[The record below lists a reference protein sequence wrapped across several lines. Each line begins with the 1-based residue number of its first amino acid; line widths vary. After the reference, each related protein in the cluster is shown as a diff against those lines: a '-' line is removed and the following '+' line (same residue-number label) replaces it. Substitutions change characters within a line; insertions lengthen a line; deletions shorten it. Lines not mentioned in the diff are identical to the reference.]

1 VQLLGRVPRE
11 EGGIHVL
18 TGKAAA
24 IQTVGSLL
32 RTPWPSKLGRI
43 IWQNV
48 SLANS
53 LQCKNTLNNFQSNAL
68 SKVKKDSESL
78 NL

>member
-1 VQLLGRVPRE
+1 MQLLGRVPRE

-18 TGKAAA
+18 TGKAATS
-24 IQTVGSLL
+24 QTVGSLL
-32 RTPWPSKLGRI
+32 RAPWPAKLRRK

-53 LQCKNTLNNFQSNAL
+53 LQCKNTLNYFQLNAFG
-68 SKVKKDSESL
+68 KVKKNSESL

>member
-1 VQLLGRVPRE
+1 MQLLGCVPRE

-18 TGKAAA
+18 TGKAATS
-24 IQTVGSLL
+24 QTVGSLL
-32 RTPWPSKLGRI
+32 RAPWQAKLGRI
-43 IWQNV
+43 IWQNL

-53 LQCKNTLNNFQSNAL
+53 LQCKNTLNCFWLNAL
-68 SKVKKDSESL
+68 SKVKKNSESI

>member
-1 VQLLGRVPRE
+1 MQLLGRVPRE

-18 TGKAAA
+18 TGKAATS
-24 IQTVGSLL
+24 QTVESLL
-32 RTPWPSKLGRI
+32 RAPWRAKLGRI

-53 LQCKNTLNNFQSNAL
+53 L
-68 SKVKKDSESL
+68 
-78 NL
+78 